1 MFKFY
6 SMIFYL
12 GIFTSIYGGVGLKLG
27 FVESNLA
34 SLFAVM
40 GLIGTGMGY
49 AGRYYFIRKNQI
61 EKGITRKK
69 PS

>member
-6 SMIFYL
+6 STIFYL
-12 GIFTSIYGGVGLKLG
+12 GIFTSIYGGVGMKLG
-27 FVESNLA
+27 FVESDLA
-34 SLFAVM
+34 SLFAIL

-49 AGRYYFIRKNQI
+49 AGRYYFIRKYQI
-61 EKGITRKK
+61 ENGISRKK